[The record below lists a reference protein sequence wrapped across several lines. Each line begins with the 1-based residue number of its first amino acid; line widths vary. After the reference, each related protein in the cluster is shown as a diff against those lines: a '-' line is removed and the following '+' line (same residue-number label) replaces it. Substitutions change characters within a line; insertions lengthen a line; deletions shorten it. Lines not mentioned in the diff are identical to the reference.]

1 MDSPAKSHSRRLG
14 DFTALNAIAHALN
27 SAVNLEEALRESL
40 ARVIEVM
47 GLSTGWIFL
56 FTDEGR
62 FRLAADHGLPPALAR
77 NGKAPL
83 NPQWCS
89 CQGLYR
95 DGLLGSEV
103 ENVECS
109 RLASASGD
117 KYGLR
122 NHASVPLR
130 SGDRFVGIMNVAT
143 TDWDLFKPEDLQL
156 LSAVGSQM
164 GVAIERARL
173 SDQARRLAVL
183 EERSRMARE
192 LHDSVTQ
199 TLFSLGLTAEA
210 ALKVIPKDLELA
222 AEHLESVNRLG
233 KEALSELREM
243 IDEMRPSLLEEEG
256 LGAAIRGIP
265 ERLTMHAKVNVKGE
279 RSPSPEAEVAIYW
292 IAREALQNVSKHA
305 SAGKVEVTLE
315 LNESET
321 VLVVCDD
328 GVGFDPSESRDTGFG
343 LRSMRSR
350 AEEHG
355 GSISIRSDPGHG
367 TRVHVRMPAR

>member
-1 MDSPAKSHSRRLG
+1 MNSRAPSHALRLR
-14 DFTALNAIAHALN
+14 DFTALNAIAQALN
-27 SAVNLEEALRESL
+27 RAVDLEDALRDSL
-40 ARVIEVM
+40 ARVIAVM

-56 FTDEGR
+56 ITDEGR
-62 FRLAADHGLPPALAR
+62 FRLAADHGLPPALGR
-77 NGKAPL
+77 NEKAPL
-83 NPQWCS
+83 IPQWCS

-95 DGLLGSEV
+95 EGLLGSEV

-143 TDWDLFKPEDLQL
+143 TDWDLFEPEDLQL
-156 LSAVGSQM
+156 LSAVGNQM

-173 SDQARRLAVL
+173 SDKARMVAVL
-183 EERSRMARE
+183 EERSRIARE

-210 ALKVIPKDLELA
+210 ALKLIAKDPERS
-222 AEHLESVNRLG
+222 AEHLESVNKLA
-233 KEALSELREM
+233 KEALSELREL
-243 IDEMRPSLLEEEG
+243 IDETRPSLLENEG
-256 LGAAIRGIP
+256 LGAAIQRLP
-265 ERLTMHAKVNVKGE
+265 ERLTLPARVKVNGE
-279 RSPSPEAEVAIYW
+279 RRPSPEAEVALYW
-292 IAREALQNVSKHA
+292 IAREALQNISKHA
-305 SAGKVEVTLE
+305 SADQVQVTLE

-321 VLVVCDD
+321 VLVICDD
-328 GVGFDPSESRDTGFG
+328 GAGFDPSESRDRGFG
-343 LRSMRSR
+343 LSSMRAR

-355 GSISIRSDPGHG
+355 GSISIRSEPGHG
-367 TRVHVRMPAR
+367 TRVNVRIPIQ

>member
-1 MDSPAKSHSRRLG
+1 MDSEANSYPHRLS

-27 SAVNLEEALRESL
+27 RAVDLEEALRESL
-40 ARVIEVM
+40 ARVFEVM

-56 FTDEGR
+56 LTDDGR
-62 FRLAADHGLPPALAR
+62 FRLAADHGLPPALGR
-77 NGKAPL
+77 NGKEPL
-83 NPQWCS
+83 RPLWCS

-95 DGLLGSEV
+95 EGVLESEV

-156 LSAVGSQM
+156 LSAVGNQM
-164 GVAIERARL
+164 GVSIERARL

-183 EERSRMARE
+183 EERSRIARE

-199 TLFSLGLTAEA
+199 TLFSLGLTSEA
-210 ALKVIPKDLELA
+210 ALKLIPKDPARA
-222 AEHLESVNRLG
+222 AKHVESVNELA
-233 KEALSELREM
+233 KDALSELREM
-243 IDEMRPSLLEEEG
+243 IDEMRPPLLDDEG
-256 LGAAIRGIP
+256 LGAAIQRIS
-265 ERLTMHAKVNVKGE
+265 ERLTLPALVKVEGE
-279 RSPSPEAEVAIYW
+279 HWPSPEVEVVLYW
-292 IAREALQNVSKHA
+292 IAREALQNISRHA
-305 SAGKVEVTLE
+305 SAAHVEVSLE
-315 LNESET
+315 LHESET

-328 GVGFDPSESRDTGFG
+328 GAGFDPSDSRASGFG
-343 LRSMRSR
+343 LSSMRAR
-350 AEEHG
+350 AEECG
-355 GSISIRSDPGHG
+355 GSISIRSEPSHG
-367 TRVHVRMPAR
+367 ARVHVRIPTR